1 MVENTLALVEP
12 LAVTDRTT
20 LVPERIADGKI
31 RVISTP
37 LVEDKVI
44 LADQVPEIRS
54 LGGRI
59 RIARKE
65 RQPDVG
71 DPPQVPSAYDPY
83 QTDDPLL
90 VEEDAVNV
98 HE

>member
-37 LVEDKVI
+37 LVEDEVI

-71 DPPQVPSAYDPY
+71 DPRQVPSTYDSYKP
-83 QTDDPLL
+83 TVPSGRGGSRKCR
-90 VEEDAVNV
+90 
-98 HE
+98 